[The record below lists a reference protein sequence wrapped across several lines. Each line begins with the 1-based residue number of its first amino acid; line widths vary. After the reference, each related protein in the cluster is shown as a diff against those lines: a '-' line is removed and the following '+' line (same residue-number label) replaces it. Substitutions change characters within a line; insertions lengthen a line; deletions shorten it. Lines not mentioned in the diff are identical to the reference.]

1 MKSKIFLLVAA
12 TCITMLERLSAQ
24 NIFGEI
30 SGVIKDEEGN
40 PVPGAIIS
48 YTRNGNLQ
56 GTSADENGRYRLKPL
71 DAGFYD
77 LSISFLGFRNDTIKK
92 VSVSAGQITV
102 LDYILANSTTLPPVD
117 IVYHQGLFEKDQTMT
132 VQRLNTEDI
141 ERSPETSIMQMVATT
156 PAVYLSER
164 GDDKPNVR
172 GSRSDATQY
181 YVDGIKM
188 IGSFFI
194 PKSAIKEI
202 SVITGGLPAMFGD
215 ATGGV
220 VVITTKS
227 CWDR

>member
-1 MKSKIFLLVAA
+1 MKTKIIFLLAA
-12 TCITMLERLSAQ
+12 LCCLVTANLFAQ
-24 NIFGEI
+24 NMFGEVAGTI
-30 SGVIKDEEGN
+30 IDEQGN
-40 PVPGAIIS
+40 PIPGAIIS
-48 YTRNGNLQ
+48 YVRHGNLQ
-56 GTSADENGRYRLKPL
+56 GTSADEKGRYRLKPL

-77 LSISFLGFRNDTIKK
+77 LTFSFTGFKKDTISK

-102 LDYILANSTTLPPVD
+102 LDHAMGINTLNEVVIEGYAKLLD
-117 IVYHQGLFEKDQTMT
+117 KDQTMT
-132 VQRLNTEDI
+132 VYKLRTEDI
-141 ERSPETSIMQMVATT
+141 EHSPETSITQLAATT

-164 GDDKPNVR
+164 GGDKPNVR

-194 PKSAIKEI
+194 PRKAIKEI

-227 CWDR
+227 YWDR